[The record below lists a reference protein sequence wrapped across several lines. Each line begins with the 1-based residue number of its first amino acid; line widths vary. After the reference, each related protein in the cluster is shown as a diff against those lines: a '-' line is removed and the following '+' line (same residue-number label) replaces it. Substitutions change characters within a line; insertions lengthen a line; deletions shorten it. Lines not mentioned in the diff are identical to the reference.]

1 MPIERQTVVF
11 VCTGNICRSPLAEA
25 MATQMASRITSA
37 DGSLLS
43 ERFRFESA
51 GTASWHVGDDMD
63 PRALSALLAAGFSAA
78 EPTCSW
84 HSTGS
89 TSRSSGAG
97 RPEERPSSCC
107 GRSTHSPADRSTSP
121 TPTTATMATSPRA
134 PRSSNDR
141 WRGSSR
147 PSPARRLRRASRMW
161 RRAAACRRRPSRC
174 PPAGAPAPRARD
186 ARQGSTPQADPRDR
200 RGGPR

>member
-63 PRALSALLAAGFSAA
+63 PRALSALLAAGFSAHEHA
-78 EPTCSW
+78 AQ
-84 HSTGS
+84 HADDDLLGRADLLVALDRKHKQILGG
-89 TSRSSGAG
+89 RSSRGTPILMLRPFDPLAG
-97 RPEERPSSCC
+97 
-107 GRSTHSPADRSTSP
+107 GQVDVADP
-121 TPTTATMATSPRA
+121 YYG
-134 PRSSNDR
+134 DD
-141 WRGSSR
+141 GDF
-147 PSPARRLRRASRMW
+147 
-161 RRAAACRRRPSRC
+161 AACASIIERSV
-174 PPAGAPAPRARD
+174 AGLLTSLSGEEA
-186 ARQGSTPQADPRDR
+186 
-200 RGGPR
+200 